1 MSIFQVVLLFLL
13 IVYLG
18 VLMLVGVKD
27 ARALRG
33 FSDFVVAGR
42 CQGVMTVV
50 MSILATIIGASTT
63 IGIVD
68 TAFRI
73 GFPAVWWLRWGSLGL
88 LAQALTIASRFRK
101 FHADTLPDVARITVG
116 RSAETLLALLICVA
130 WIGVIAGQFAAM
142 SGIISFLLGTE
153 SRVTF
158 LLVSMIVIGYTSL
171 GGQLSVVRTD
181 MVQLPVILC
190 GVVLCCIYL
199 YLGGNGTAQPPR
211 MDLLNESYGGGDLVK
226 QFFVIGGVYFLGP
239 DILSRSLIAKD
250 GRTARRAVLA
260 ASGVLLIFAIVI
272 TLIGVW
278 ARQFAPEAGQ
288 GSTGVLLY
296 VLGNCIPRPLG
307 IILSLAIVSA
317 LLSSVDTCLINAA
330 SIFSKDILRVENIN
344 CVRSSVVGIGILALV
359 FTLCNRKDIIAMLT
373 GAYSIY
379 APGVIC
385 PMLVAVLCHGKHPLR
400 RGVWFVSVVLGG
412 LCGILGTYC
421 KGTFSP
427 VFADMLPIF
436 GMALSLMV
444 SLVSVRWKSCA
455 PRNTENRNTI

>member
-1 MSIFQVVLLFLL
+1 MFQTVLLILL
-13 IVYLG
+13 LSYLG
-18 VLMLVGVKD
+18 GLMIVGFRD
-27 ARALRG
+27 ARSLRG

-42 CQGVMTVV
+42 RQGLAAVV

-63 IGIVD
+63 IGLVD

-73 GFPAVWWLRWGSLGL
+73 GFPAVWWLLWGSLGL
-88 LAQALTIASRFRK
+88 LVQALTISSRFRA

-116 RSAETLLALLICVA
+116 RSAEMLLALLICVA

-142 SGIISFLLGTE
+142 SGIISFLMGTE
-153 SRVTF
+153 SRATF
-158 LLVSMIVIGYTSL
+158 LVVSMIVIGYTSL

-190 GVVLCCIYL
+190 GIALCCLYL
-199 YLGGNGTAQPPR
+199 YFGGSDIAQPPQ
-211 MDLLNESYGGGDLVK
+211 LELQNESYGSADLAK
-226 QFFVIGGVYFLGP
+226 QLFVIGGVYFLGP

-250 GRTARRAVLA
+250 GRTARRAVLT
-260 ASGVLLIFAIVI
+260 ASGVLVVFAVVI

-278 ARQFAPEAGQ
+278 ARQNAPEAGQ
-288 GSTGVLLY
+288 GGTGVLLY
-296 VLGNCIPRPLG
+296 VLGNSIPRPLG

-330 SIFSKDILRVENIN
+330 SIFAKDVLRRESIP
-344 CVRSSVVGIGILALV
+344 CVRACVVGMGILALT
-359 FTLCNRKDIIAMLT
+359 FTLFNRGDIIAMLT

-400 RGVWFVSVVLGG
+400 RSGWFAAVVLGG

-421 KGTFSP
+421 KG
-427 VFADMLPIF
+427 VFTPALADMLPIA
-436 GMALSLMV
+436 GMAMSLIA
-444 SLVSVRWKSCA
+444 SLAAVRW
-455 PRNTENRNTI
+455 NTRAA